1 MVSRPIGYGIGV
13 RLICALLTIA
23 FADGQA
29 IAPGIRVIRGDS
41 NGVLI
46 DSGGKTLAVYGD
58 PRERGE
64 RAEVVLLTHHR
75 RDVVWAA
82 ERMAGR
88 GAKVVAP
95 AAERQ
100 RIAEAGEFWKA
111 HLTARYHDY
120 AARSSKTPA
129 AAFAVS
135 RFVSGGEA
143 VEWKGLR
150 FQVMDTPGYT
160 EGAVSYLLE
169 HGGKRIA
176 FTGDLIL
183 EGGRIFDI
191 YSLQAPIPE
200 TKTRGYHG
208 YAARGAALLTSLAAI
223 RAWNPDVLVPVRGGV
238 IERPEEAIADL
249 SRRLREV
256 FRIHFETDALR
267 WYWGDDHL
275 RARARLVLGD
285 APVRWME
292 MAQITDLPPWVL
304 ASDNSRLIVS
314 KDGAGLL
321 VDCGGAKRIAQVQEW
336 QRAGRLKRLEGIYVS
351 HYHDDHT
358 DFVQEAAALFHVP
371 VHAAPELTDILRN
384 PSAYQMP
391 CLTKNPIRR
400 LEPMREGEPRRWHEF
415 TLTSFYFPGQTL
427 YHGAL
432 LVTRDGGESIL
443 FVGDSF
449 TPSGMDDYCLQ
460 NRNFV
465 GLDEGYSYCLRK
477 LRGLPGGTFLVNQ
490 HVLPMWRFSKEQLD
504 RMEASRAERLPV
516 LRDLFPWDD
525 PNFGVD
531 ESWARLYPYEQRAGA
546 GQTVEIEAVIRNH
559 SPRAREYR
567 VTAHV
572 PAGWTVTPRV
582 AAVKTGPRG
591 EGTAKFRVKTGKSG
605 AGVDVITADVNT
617 GERTLRRWME
627 ALVVRD

>member
-1 MVSRPIGYGIGV
+1 MKPICV
-13 RLICALLTIA
+13 LFALA
-23 FADGQA
+23 FAHGQV

-46 DSGGKTLAVYGD
+46 EAGGRTLAVYGD
-58 PRERGE
+58 PRARSGA
-64 RAEVVLLTHHR
+64 AEMVLLTHHR

-82 ERMAGR
+82 QPLAAR

-95 AAERQ
+95 AAEQQ
-100 RIAEAGEFWKA
+100 RIADTAAFWNE

-129 AAFAVS
+129 ASIAVS
-135 RFVSGGEA
+135 RWVRGGEE
-143 VEWKGLR
+143 VEWRWFR
-150 FQVMDTPGYT
+150 FQVVDTPGYT

-183 EGGRIFDI
+183 EGGRIFDL

-208 YAARGAALLTSLAAI
+208 YAARGAALLRSLEAV
-223 RAWNPDVLVPVRGGV
+223 RAWKPDVIVPVRGAA
-238 IERPEEAIADL
+238 IERPDEAIGAL
-249 SRRLREV
+249 TRKLRELY
-256 FRIHFETDALR
+256 RMHFETDALR

-275 RARARLVLGD
+275 RTRARLVLGD
-285 APVRWME
+285 TPLQWME
-292 MAQITDLPPWVL
+292 MAQTADLPAWVL
-304 ASDNSRLIVS
+304 ATDNSRLIVS

-321 VDCGGAKRIAQVQEW
+321 VDCGGAKRIAQVEAW
-336 QRAGRLKRLEGIYVS
+336 QREGTLKRLEGIYVS

-358 DFVQEAAALFHVP
+358 DFVDEASSKFGVP
-371 VHAAPELTDILRN
+371 VHSAPELADILRN
-384 PSAYQMP
+384 PAAYQMP
-391 CLTKNPIRR
+391 CLTKNAIPR
-400 LEPMREGEPRRWHEF
+400 LEPMPEGTPRRWHEF

-432 LVTRDGGESIL
+432 LAAKDGGESIL

-477 LRGLPGGTFLVNQ
+477 LRAMPPGTYLANQ
-490 HVLPMWRFSKEQLD
+490 HVLPMWRFSAAQLD
-504 RMEASRAERLPV
+504 RMQASRAERLPV
-516 LRDLFPWDD
+516 LGDLFPWDD

-531 ESWARLYPYEQRAGA
+531 ESWARLYPYEQRAKAGA
-546 GQTVEIEAVIRNH
+546 SIEVTAVIRNH
-559 SPRAREYR
+559 SRAARTFR
-567 VTAHV
+567 VRPNV
-572 PAGWTVTPRV
+572 PAGWSLTPAA
-582 AAVKTGPRG
+582 AAVSVPGRG
-591 EGTAKFRVKTGKSG
+591 EGTAKFRVTPRA
-605 AGVDVITADVNT
+605 AGEGVHVITADVEWD
-617 GERTLRRWME
+617 GRRLRQWME
-627 ALVVRD
+627 ALVIRE